1 VDHAQRHHGPTVP
14 ASKTA
19 PGWHRTGSVPR
30 MDRRIF
36 GLENEYGVTCT
47 LRGQRRLSP
56 DEVARYL
63 FRRVVS
69 WGRSSNVFL
78 ANGARLYL
86 DVGSH
91 PEYATPECD
100 SIYDLV
106 VHDKAGERILE
117 QLLASAEQRLR
128 EEGIRGVIYL
138 FKNNTDSAGNSY
150 GCHENYLTSRRD
162 DFSHYVDVL
171 IPFLVSRQIYAG
183 AGKVLQTARGAM
195 FCISQRAEH
204 IWEGVSSATTR
215 SRPIINTRDEP
226 HADAERYRRLH
237 VIVGDSNMSE
247 YATFLKVGT
256 ASILLRM
263 LEEPSVVIRDM
274 TLENP
279 IRAIREISHDLTC
292 TRRVRLANGREASAL
307 EIQSEYL
314 NRALRFADTRGL
326 GPLEKQALDMWE
338 HCLTAI
344 EKDPLSL
351 DRECDWVI
359 KHNLIEAYRDRHDL
373 PLAHARVALLDLQ
386 YHDVNRNRGLFY
398 RMQSRGMVDRVAT
411 DRDINHAV
419 EHPPQTTRA
428 RLRGEFIK
436 KAKERKRDYT
446 VDWVHLKLNDQA
458 QRTVLCKDP
467 FKARDERVEKLI
479 ASL

>member
-1 VDHAQRHHGPTVP
+1 
-14 ASKTA
+14 
-19 PGWHRTGSVPR
+19 
-30 MDRRIF
+30 MERRIF

-117 QLLASAEQRLR
+117 QLLGSAEQRLR

-162 DFSHYVDVL
+162 DFGHYAEVL
-171 IPFLVSRQIYAG
+171 IPVLVTRQIYAG
-183 AGKVLQTARGAM
+183 AGKILQTARGAM
-195 FCISQRAEH
+195 YCISQRAEH

-226 HADAERYRRLH
+226 HADAERYRGLH

-247 YATFLKVGT
+247 YSTFLKVG
-256 ASILLRM
+256 AAAILLRM
-263 LEEPSVVIRDM
+263 LEEPSVVLRDM

-279 IRAIREISHDLTC
+279 IRAIREISHDMTC
-292 TRRVRLANGREASAL
+292 RRKVRLANGREASAL

-314 NRALRFADTRGL
+314 ERALRYAEKREL
-326 GPLEKQALDMWE
+326 SPLETMALQMWE
-338 HCLTAI
+338 HALTSI

-351 DRECDWVI
+351 DSEVDWVI
-359 KHNLIEAYRDRHDL
+359 KYHLIEAYRQRHDL
-373 PLAHARVALLDLQ
+373 PLTHPKVALLDLQ
-386 YHDVNRNRGLFY
+386 YHDVNRERGLFY
-398 RMQSRGMVDRVAT
+398 RMQDRGLVERMCT
-411 DRDINHAV
+411 DEDINLAV
-419 EHPPQTTRA
+419 EQPPQTTRA
-428 RLRGEFIK
+428 RLRGEFIRR
-436 KAKERKRDYT
+436 AKERKRDYT

-467 FKARDERVEKLI
+467 FKAYDERVEKLI
-479 ASL
+479 ESL

>member
-1 VDHAQRHHGPTVP
+1 
-14 ASKTA
+14 
-19 PGWHRTGSVPR
+19 

-47 LRGQRRLSP
+47 FHGQRRLSP

-78 ANGARLYL
+78 RNGARLYL

-100 SIYDLV
+100 NVVDLV
-106 VHDKAGERILE
+106 IHDKAGERTLE
-117 QLLASAEQRLR
+117 GLLVDAERRLR
-128 EEGIRGVIYL
+128 EEGIAGGIYL

-150 GCHENYLTSRRD
+150 GCHENYLVGRQGEFGRLA
-162 DFSHYVDVL
+162 DVL
-171 IPFLVSRQIYAG
+171 IPFLVTRQIICG
-183 AGKVLQTARGAM
+183 AGKILATPRGAVY
-195 FCISQRAEH
+195 CVSQRAEH

-226 HADAERYRRLH
+226 HADAERFRRLH

-247 YATFLKVGT
+247 TTTLLKTGSTDLV
-256 ASILLRM
+256 LRM
-263 LEEPSVVIRDM
+263 IEAGIVLRDL

-279 IRAIREISHDLTC
+279 IRAIREVSHDATG
-292 TRRVRLANGREASAL
+292 RRKVRLANGREASAL
-307 EIQSEYL
+307 EIQEEYL
-314 NRALRFADTRGL
+314 GKARDFVARRGADPIATRV
-326 GPLEKQALDMWE
+326 LELWE
-338 HCLTAI
+338 RTITAVSTG
-344 EKDPLSL
+344 DLSL
-351 DRECDWVI
+351 VEREIDWVI
-359 KHNLIEAYRDRHDL
+359 KYQLIERYRAKHNLPLSSPRIAQIDL
-373 PLAHARVALLDLQ
+373 A
-386 YHDVNRNRGLFY
+386 YHDINRNRGLY
-398 RMQSRGMVDRVAT
+398 YLLERRGSVDRVA
-411 DRDINHAV
+411 RDLDIFEAKSV
-419 EHPPQTTRA
+419 PPQTTRA

-436 KAKERKRDYT
+436 RAQEKRRDFT

-467 FKARDERVEKLI
+467 FRSVDDRVEKLI
-479 ASL
+479 ASM

>member
-1 VDHAQRHHGPTVP
+1 
-14 ASKTA
+14 
-19 PGWHRTGSVPR
+19 
-30 MDRRIF
+30 MERRIF
-36 GLENEYGVTCT
+36 GIENEYGVTCT
-47 LRGQRRLSP
+47 FRGQRRLSP

-117 QLLASAEQRLR
+117 QLLASAEQRLQ
-128 EEGIRGVIYL
+128 EEGIRGDIYL

-162 DFSHYVDVL
+162 DFGSYAEVL

-195 FCISQRAEH
+195 YCVSQRAEH

-247 YATFLKVGT
+247 YATFLKVGA
-256 ASILLRM
+256 ASIMLRM
-263 LEEPSVVIRDM
+263 LEEPKVVLRDM

-279 IRAIREISHDLTC
+279 IRAIREISHDMTC
-292 TRRVRLANGREASAL
+292 RRRVRLANGREASAL

-314 NRALRFADTRGL
+314 SRALRYAEHHEL
-326 GPLEKQALDMWE
+326 SPLESKALAMWE
-338 HCLTAI
+338 HCLTTI
-344 EKDPLSL
+344 EDDPLKL

-359 KHNLIEAYRDRHDL
+359 KHKLIEAYRERGDL
-373 PLAHARVALLDLQ
+373 PLADARVALLDLQ
-386 YHDVNRNRGLFY
+386 YHDVNRDRGLY
-398 RMQSRGMVDRVAT
+398 YMMQRKGLVERICLDSDISR
-411 DRDINHAV
+411 AV
-419 EHPPQTTRA
+419 ERPPETTRA
-428 RLRGEFIK
+428 RLRGEFIRR
-436 KAKERKRDYT
+436 AKERKRDYT

-467 FKARDERVEKLI
+467 FKAYDERVEKLI

>member
-1 VDHAQRHHGPTVP
+1 V
-14 ASKTA
+14 K
-19 PGWHRTGSVPR
+19 
-30 MDRRIF
+30 RRIF
-36 GLENEYGVTCT
+36 GLENEYGLTFT

-117 QLLASAEQRLR
+117 QLLESAEQRLR
-128 EEGIRGVIYL
+128 EEGIRGIIYL

-162 DFSHYVDVL
+162 DFSHYAEVL

-195 FCISQRAEH
+195 YCVSQRAEH

-247 YATFLKVGT
+247 YATFLKVG
-256 ASILLRM
+256 AAAILLRM
-263 LEEPSVVIRDM
+263 LEEPNVVLRDM

-279 IRAIREISHDLTC
+279 IRAIREISHDMTC
-292 TRRVRLANGREASAL
+292 KRKVRLANGREASAL
-307 EIQSEYL
+307 EIQGEYL
-314 NRALRFADTRGL
+314 TRALRYAERRDL
-326 GPLEKQALDMWE
+326 SPLELQALGMWE
-338 HCLTAI
+338 HCLTQL
-344 EKDPLSL
+344 EKDPLGL

-359 KHNLIEAYRDRHDL
+359 KYKLLEAYREKHDL
-373 PLAHARVALLDLQ
+373 ALSSPRVSLIDLQ
-386 YHDVNRNRGLFY
+386 YHDVNRQRGLFY
-398 RMQSRGMVDRVAT
+398 KMQARGLVERICDDHDIDIAVDT
-411 DRDINHAV
+411 
-419 EHPPQTTRA
+419 PPQTTRA
-428 RLRGEFIK
+428 RLRGEFIRR
-436 KAKERKRDYT
+436 AKERKRDYT

>member
-1 VDHAQRHHGPTVP
+1 
-14 ASKTA
+14 
-19 PGWHRTGSVPR
+19 

-78 ANGARLYL
+78 ENGARLYL

-100 SIYDLV
+100 SIADLV

-117 QLLASAEQRLR
+117 HLVNSAEARLR
-128 EEGIRGVIYL
+128 EEGIRGVVFL

-162 DFSHYVDVL
+162 DFGHYAEVL

-183 AGKVLQTARGAM
+183 SGKVLQTARGAM
-195 FCISQRAEH
+195 YCISQRAEH

-226 HADAERYRRLH
+226 HADAERFRRLH

-247 YATFLKVGT
+247 YATFLKVGAT
-256 ASILLRM
+256 SILLRM
-263 LEEPSVVIRDM
+263 LEDPGVVLRDM

-279 IRAIREISHDLTC
+279 IRAIREISHDTTLR
-292 TRRVRLANGREASAL
+292 RRVRLANGREASAL
-307 EIQSEYL
+307 DIQGEYF
-314 NRALRFADTRGL
+314 NRAKRYQETHGLFAARGS
-326 GPLEKQALDMWE
+326 GPGR
-338 HCLTAI
+338 CGSTASRGWRR
-344 EKDPLSL
+344 DPWSL

-359 KHNLIEAYRDRHDL
+359 KHRLIEHYRRREGV
-373 PLAHARVALLDLQ
+373 PLTHPKVALIDLQ
-386 YHDVNRNRGLFY
+386 YHDVSRERGLFY
-398 RMQSRGMVDRVAT
+398 KMQNRGLVERTCTDEEIETAVDQ
-411 DRDINHAV
+411 
-419 EHPPQTTRA
+419 PPQTTRA
-428 RLRGEFIK
+428 KLRGEFIRR
-436 KAKERKRDYT
+436 AKERRRDFT

-467 FKARDERVEKLI
+467 FKSRDERVEKLI